1 MLVDPAA
8 VGLPAAAQPQAP
20 VLPVPENVQ
29 VDGTYLFSMETEPE
43 IVELTLHGT
52 VKDRLAG
59 RLADDEGRRK
69 IVYYG
74 PDYRAPQTLFA
85 ADWLL
90 PAVGAVNKAGEMLV
104 CVNRLVGAP
113 SVLTKGNVPDP
124 ANGVDLVCRWRSGRG
139 WSREFKAPRRSAAL
153 WLTDVLAMRDGTFR
167 IVYAEDAT
175 GLMVDDASRDE
186 GIFRLIF
193 DRGRFGEPER
203 ARRFPQPE

>member
-1 MLVDPAA
+1 MNTTMRMILGLSLCWLAACADVPEASPEAGQEAQPSMLVDPAA

-124 ANGVDLVCRWRSGRG
+124 ANGVDLVCHAGRDL
-139 WSREFKAPRRSAAL
+139 PH
-153 WLTDVLAMRDGTFR
+153 
-167 IVYAEDAT
+167 
-175 GLMVDDASRDE
+175 
-186 GIFRLIF
+186 RL
-193 DRGRFGEPER
+193 RGGCHG
-203 ARRFPQPE
+203 AHGG